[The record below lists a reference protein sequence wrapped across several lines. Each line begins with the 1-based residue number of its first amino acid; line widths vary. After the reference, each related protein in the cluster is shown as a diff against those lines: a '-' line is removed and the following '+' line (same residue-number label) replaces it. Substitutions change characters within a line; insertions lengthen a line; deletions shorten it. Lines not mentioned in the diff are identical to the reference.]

1 MIGSVR
7 RGMWRVAVPAL
18 AVLAVLAVGC
28 SDGEAGHAFVAPE
41 GFARSGISIAPGGT
55 AVVGLGSLRLADP
68 DTTATLKSLDVQG
81 EHVAATA
88 GRVLGVKVYRI
99 TDSGGIGA
107 ITAAD
112 LSGVDGNGGW
122 QLTSPD
128 GAVVSAE
135 EPLGVAVVVQGDSV
149 GSWSSDSLVVEYV
162 MDGRAQRQRIAIG
175 AGVCVVTA
183 AGEDCDPGRAGSDST
198 P

>member
-1 MIGSVR
+1 MPA
-7 RGMWRVAVPAL
+7 VAVL
-18 AVLAVLAVGC
+18 VVGC
-28 SDGEAGHAFVAPE
+28 SGGEAGHAFLAPE
-41 GFARSGISIAPGGT
+41 GFARSGISVAPGET
-55 AVVGLGSLRLADP
+55 AVVGLGRLRLADP
-68 DTTATLKSLDVQG
+68 DTTATLTSLDVQG
-81 EHVAATA
+81 EQVAATA

-112 LSGVDGNGGW
+112 LAGVDGNGGW

-135 EPLGVAVVVQGDSV
+135 QPLGVAVVVQGDSV

-162 MDGRAQRQRIAIG
+162 MDGREQRQRIAIG

-183 AGEDCDPGRAGSDST
+183 ADEDCDPSRAGSDST